1 MLDDF
6 DLVTGTEGTKWTRI
20 VTGLVGALLGGLLGY
35 FYSTVSASAAAP
47 SLVYA
52 LGGAA
57 VGGFF
62 GAIFSFWVILGLLI
76 VVAVAGVIGYQ
87 WLFGG
92 A

>member
-6 DLVTGTEGTKWTRI
+6 DLSAGTEGTKWMRI
-20 VTGLVGALLGGLLGY
+20 VSGAIGALLGGLLAY

-47 SLVYA
+47 SFAYA

-62 GAIFSFWVILGLLI
+62 GAVFSFWVWVGLLI
-76 VVAVAGVIGYQ
+76 VVAVAGLIGYQ